1 MGPLLIVPRCRSGL
15 STRTFGPVEEFT
27 PVITRRISRGDAV
40 LEKLSPLE
48 GTSFVEFDISLI
60 AGLRVRRG
68 LGGRLIP
75 GAPGVLAGVLMR
87 VSGSFEA
94 ARGVCFPA
102 NFNIADGDVKTRDRG
117 AFELSLLVRRVS

>member
-1 MGPLLIVPRCRSGL
+1 MGPLLIVPRCRSKAFN
-15 STRTFGPVEEFT
+15 SYFWSVEEFT

-40 LEKLSPLE
+40 LEELTPLE

-94 ARGVCFPA
+94 ARELFLPTLTLPMAMLKLVIEGV
-102 NFNIADGDVKTRDRG
+102 
-117 AFELSLLVRRVS
+117 